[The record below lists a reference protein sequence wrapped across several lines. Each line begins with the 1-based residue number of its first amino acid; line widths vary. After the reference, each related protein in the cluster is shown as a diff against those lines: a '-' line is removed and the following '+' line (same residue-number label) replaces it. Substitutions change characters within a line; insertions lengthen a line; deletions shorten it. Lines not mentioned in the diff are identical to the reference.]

1 VAPRHSIERYRYAA
15 GCIVPV
21 NEISSVSTTGFAQQ
35 ETGCVSF
42 ETGPTLLS
50 HIPVLSS
57 LQRRTIHSLPIAAT
71 RGETMIQKSI
81 NTTIL
86 MLAAVL
92 ALTALPTLSA
102 DAQTKT
108 TRRVA
113 PRPIV
118 PAGTQLRVRLND
130 TLSSKE
136 SRVGDRFTATVIN
149 PSRYEEGTVTGHIRS
164 IRKSGRVKGRTTMTL
179 AFDSIRLVNGRSGLM
194 RGEVLRIYD
203 SESRDVDEEGRV
215 QSGSRGKQTLKRS
228 GIGAVAGAVIGGIAG
243 GGKGAAIGTIVGGA
257 AGAGSIAVEGS
268 KELKIEDGTEMLI
281 RVNRR

>member
-1 VAPRHSIERYRYAA
+1 MRQRF
-15 GCIVPV
+15 
-21 NEISSVSTTGFAQQ
+21 VSPA
-35 ETGCVSF
+35 
-42 ETGPTLLS
+42 
-50 HIPVLSS
+50 
-57 LQRRTIHSLPIAAT
+57 
-71 RGETMIQKSI
+71 M
-81 NTTIL
+81 L

-92 ALTALPTLSA
+92 VVSALATLSA
-102 DAQTKT
+102 DAQTRT

-118 PAGTQLRVRLND
+118 AAGTQMRVRLND

-149 PSRYEEGTVTGHIRS
+149 PARYEEGTVNGHIRS

-179 AFDSIRLVNGRSGLM
+179 AFDSIRLANGRTGPM

-203 SESRDVDEEGRV
+203 SESREVDDEGRV
-215 QSGSRGKQTLKRS
+215 QSGSRGKQTLKRG

-243 GGKGAAIGTIVGGA
+243 GRKGAAIGLLVGGA

-268 KELKIEDGTEMLI
+268 KELKIENGTEMLI

>member
-1 VAPRHSIERYRYAA
+1 
-15 GCIVPV
+15 
-21 NEISSVSTTGFAQQ
+21 
-35 ETGCVSF
+35 
-42 ETGPTLLS
+42 
-50 HIPVLSS
+50 
-57 LQRRTIHSLPIAAT
+57 
-71 RGETMIQKSI
+71 MIRKSI
-81 NTTIL
+81 NNTIL

-92 ALTALPTLSA
+92 ALTTLPTVNA
-102 DAQTKT
+102 DAQTRT

-118 PAGTQLRVRLND
+118 AAGTQMRVRLND

-136 SRVGDRFTATVIN
+136 SRVGDRFTATVIT

-164 IRKSGRVKGRTTMTL
+164 IRKSGRVQGRTTMTL
-179 AFDSIRLVNGRSGLM
+179 AFDSIRLANGRTGPM

-203 SESRDVDEEGRV
+203 SESREVDEEGRV

-243 GGKGAAIGTIVGGA
+243 GRKGAAIGLLVGGA
-257 AGAGSIAVEGS
+257 AGAGSIAVDGS
-268 KELKIEDGTEMLI
+268 KELKIENGTEMLI